1 MKKPP
6 LGGFFRM
13 NHDDMDKIVTA
24 QPVRATRL
32 RYGSSNQANNAPDLA
47 HALSWHPKEIPGSR
61 PG

>member
-1 MKKPP
+1 MT
-6 LGGFFRM
+6 
-13 NHDDMDKIVTA
+13 DMDKIVTA